1 MSWTAKYDPEAFTP
15 RRPTTCP
22 GNKEND
28 GTFERLRGT
37 RDPAPNRR
45 EVSIARLV
53 AVGRAVV
60 VGGSKQILPTTTI
73 SF

>member
-1 MSWTAKYDPEAFTP
+1 ML
-15 RRPTTCP
+15 
-22 GNKEND
+22 
-28 GTFERLRGT
+28 ERLRGI

-73 SF
+73 SFYGINTGGIEWVQVMRMQGL